1 MKNKVNRTQKRDW
14 IIHCIKNGM
23 KCCADGEVI
32 NDMIPGAANFH
43 THGMEKY
50 NHPDF
55 QLVLNYD
62 LQMAG
67 YILNTL
73 GDRVCA
79 GERFKDGDY
88 VKGIFEDC
96 DVRLDTYEET
106 GRNVL
111 RVIIPDAHNIFPDEA
126 GCDMRYWVQLFN
138 TEDLYVKKG
147 DKWNICLCG
156 EEK

>member
-1 MKNKVNRTQKRDW
+1 MKKDFDW
-14 IIHCIKNGM
+14 IIHCIMNGA
-23 KCCADGEVI
+23 KCAVCGEPI
-32 NDMIPGAANFH
+32 HDMVPGSANFH
-43 THGMEKY
+43 THGMDKY

-55 QLVLNYD
+55 QLVLGCNMQ
-62 LQMAG
+62 LAG

-73 GDRVCA
+73 GARVRA

-111 RVIIPDAHNIFPDEA
+111 RVIVPDANNLFPDEA
-126 GCDMRYWVQLFN
+126 GCDMYYWVQLFE
-138 TEDLYVKKG
+138 TDELYINLGKASQA
-147 DKWNICLCG
+147 CRCG
-156 EEK
+156 KETA